1 MKIVLEV
8 DDDELRRL
16 LFPLLS
22 PTTPQVAM
30 SPTRLL
36 TVRDVADQLGVSRN
50 KAYELVYTGQI
61 ESLTIGRLRRVSP
74 AALAKFIASPA
85 EPGRQQHQP
94 ILRPSPVS
102 PFSRSPSSAAKAPKE
117 RRPKI
122 RSEIDLMPR
131 SVVSGR
137 GPQITD
143 AEWEQIFG
151 ELKED
156 GWPEDVVEQMRSDR
170 NDGITRI
177 YGLRLSD
184 AARYLGLS
192 RSGIDKLISADKL
205 RISTIRPQYRGEK
218 PKKLIPAKDI
228 LALK

>member
-8 DDDELRRL
+8 DDDELRCL
-16 LFPLLS
+16 LIPLLS
-22 PTTPQVAM
+22 PTTPQVSM

-50 KAYELVYTGQI
+50 KAYELVYGGQI

-85 EPGRQQHQP
+85 EPRRQQYQP
-94 ILRPSPVS
+94 IVRPSPVS
-102 PFSRSPSSAAKAPKE
+102 PSSQSPSSAAKAPKD

-122 RSEIDLMPR
+122 RPEIDLMPR
-131 SVVSGR
+131 SVAPGR
-137 GPQITD
+137 GPQLTD

-156 GWPEDVVEQMRSDR
+156 GWPEDIVERKTVGQRTSSNR
-170 NDGITRI
+170 CVAI
-177 YGLRLSD
+177 
-184 AARYLGLS
+184 ARMASPESMALG
-192 RSGIDKLISADKL
+192 
-205 RISTIRPQYRGEK
+205 
-218 PKKLIPAKDI
+218 
-228 LALK
+228 

>member
-1 MKIVLEV
+1 MKIVLEL

-22 PTTPQVAM
+22 LTTPQVAL

-50 KAYELVYTGQI
+50 KAYELVYRGQI
-61 ESLTIGRLRRVSP
+61 ESLAIGRLRRVSP

-85 EPGRQQHQP
+85 EPGRQQYQP
-94 ILRPSPVS
+94 IVRPSPVS
-102 PFSRSPSSAAKAPKE
+102 PSSRSPSSAAKAPKE

-122 RSEIDLMPR
+122 RPEIDLMPR
-131 SVVSGR
+131 PVVPGR
-137 GPQITD
+137 GPQLTD

-151 ELKED
+151 QMKD
-156 GWPEDVVEQMRSDR
+156 HGWPDDVIEHIRGDR
-170 NDGITRI
+170 KKGVTRT
-177 YGLRLSD
+177 YLLRISD

-192 RSGIDKLISADKL
+192 RYGLDQLISAGKL
-205 RISTIRPQYRGEK
+205 R
-218 PKKLIPAKDI
+218 
-228 LALK
+228 